1 MKRRDFL
8 TAIGAGVAAV
18 PTLLRAQTPPQ
29 GAAPGGRA
37 GGAAGQPAGMPYT
50 PGTGPKIP
58 RKGRIKQGAFLTTFG
73 DLKMTLED
81 QCREAVRIGLVG
93 FELAQPA
100 SWPTLKKFGLVCTC
114 APSTGVTFE
123 NGVIHPDTHAA
134 TEKAMKAAI
143 DTCSAGGV
151 ERMITIGGQ
160 RRGMSYEQAAEN
172 AVTYF
177 NRVKAYAED
186 KNVTIAMEIM
196 NTRYPD
202 NRFGRPDQV
211 FDHWSWGLDVVKRV
225 NSPRIKVLF
234 DIYHVQIADGD
245 VIARIKE
252 SLPSISHF
260 HTAGVPGRNEIDETQ
275 ELNYR
280 LIAQVIADSG
290 FTGPVSHEY
299 RPSPG
304 KDPIKSLERC
314 VDIIDV

>member
-1 MKRRDFL
+1 MERRDFL
-8 TAIGAGVAAV
+8 TTLAAGVAAV
-18 PTLLRAQTPPQ
+18 PTILGAQAPQ
-29 GAAPGGRA
+29 GGRA
-37 GGAAGQPAGMPYT
+37 GGAPAAQGGTPYT
-50 PGTGPKIP
+50 PNNGPKIP
-58 RKGRIKQGAFLTTFG
+58 RKGRIRQGAFLTTFG
-73 DLKMTLED
+73 DLKMSLED

-100 SWPTLKKFGLVCTC
+100 TWPTLQKFGLICTC

-123 NGVIHPDTHAA
+123 DGVIQTAAHAK
-134 TEKAMKAAI
+134 TEAAMKAAI
-143 DTCSAGGV
+143 DVCSAAGV

-186 KNVTIAMEIM
+186 KKVTIAMEIM

-202 NRFGRPDQV
+202 NRLGRPDQV
-211 FDHWSWGLDVVKRV
+211 FDHWGWGLDVVKRV
-225 NSPRIKVLF
+225 NSPRIKALF

-252 SLPSISHF
+252 SLPYISHF

-280 LIAQVIADSG
+280 LVAQVIADSG

-304 KDPIKSLERC
+304 KDPIKSLEKC
-314 VDIIDV
+314 VELIDV

>member
-1 MKRRDFL
+1 MNRRDFL
-8 TAIGAGVAAV
+8 ATIGSGVAAV
-18 PTLLRAQTPPQ
+18 PLLAQQDGRQ
-29 GAAPGGRA
+29 GGGGAGRA
-37 GGAAGQPAGMPYT
+37 GGAAQPAGTPYT
-50 PGTGPKIP
+50 PSNGPKIQ
-58 RKGRIKQGAFLTTFG
+58 RKGRLKQGAFRTTFG

-81 QCREAVRIGLVG
+81 QCREAARIGLIG
-93 FELAQPA
+93 FELAAAQD
-100 SWPTLKKFGLVCTC
+100 WPTMKKFGLVCTC

-123 NGVIHPDTHAA
+123 NGVIHPEAHDA

-143 DTCSAGGV
+143 DTCAANGV

-160 RRGMSYEQAAEN
+160 RRGMSYEEAANN

-177 NRVKAYAED
+177 NRVKSYAED
-186 KNVTIAMEIM
+186 KGVTIAMEIM

-211 FDHWSWGLDVVKRV
+211 FDHWGWGLDVVKRV
-225 NSPRIKVLF
+225 NSPRIKALF

-245 VIARIKE
+245 VVARIKE
-252 SLPSISHF
+252 GLPYISHF

-280 LIAQVIADSG
+280 YVAQTLVDLG
-290 FTGPVSHEY
+290 YTGPVSHEY

-304 KDPIKSLERC
+304 KDPIKSLEKC
-314 VDIIDV
+314 VEVMDV

>member
-8 TAIGAGVAAV
+8 TTIGAGVAAV
-18 PTLLRAQTPPQ
+18 PALLSAQDGRQ
-29 GAAPGGRA
+29 GGAPAGRA
-37 GGAAGQPAGMPYT
+37 GGPPAAQAGTPYT
-50 PGTGPKIP
+50 PGNGPKIR
-58 RKGRIKQGAFLTTFG
+58 RKGRIRQGAFLTTFG
-73 DLKMTLED
+73 DLKMSLED

-100 SWPTLKKFGLVCTC
+100 SWPTLKKFGLICTC

-123 NGVIHPDTHAA
+123 NGVIHPEAHDA

-143 DTCSAGGV
+143 DVCAANGV

-160 RRGMSYEQAAEN
+160 RRGMGYEQAAEN
-172 AVTYF
+172 AVTFF
-177 NRVKAYAED
+177 NRVKSYAED
-186 KNVTIAMEIM
+186 KNVTIGMEIM

-202 NRFGRPDQV
+202 NRLGRPDQV
-211 FDHWSWGLDVVKRV
+211 FDHWGWGFDVVKRV
-225 NSPRIKVLF
+225 NSPRIK
-234 DIYHVQIADGD
+234 
-245 VIARIKE
+245 E
-252 SLPSISHF
+252 SLPFISHF

-280 LIAQVIADSG
+280 LVAQTIADLG

-304 KDPIKSLERC
+304 KDPIKSLEKC
-314 VDIIDV
+314 VEIMDV

>member
-1 MKRRDFL
+1 MERRDFL
-8 TAIGAGVAAV
+8 TTLAAGVAAV
-18 PTLLRAQTPPQ
+18 PAVLAAQQ
-29 GAAPGGRA
+29 DGRQGGRA
-37 GGAAGQPAGMPYT
+37 GGGAGQPAGTPYT
-50 PGTGPKIP
+50 PSTGPKIP
-58 RKGRIKQGAFLTTFG
+58 RKGRIKQGAFRTTFG

-81 QCREAVRIGLVG
+81 QCREAVRIGLIG
-93 FELAQPA
+93 FELAGPQD
-100 SWPTLKKFGLVCTC
+100 WPTMKKFGLVCTC

-123 NGVIHPDTHAA
+123 NGVMHPEAHDA
-134 TEKAMKAAI
+134 TEAAMKAAI
-143 DTCSAGGV
+143 DNCAANGV

-160 RRGMSYEQAAEN
+160 RRGMSNEQAAEN
-172 AVTYF
+172 AVAYF
-177 NRVKAYAED
+177 NRVKKYAED

-202 NRFGRPDQV
+202 NRLGRPDQV
-211 FDHWSWGLDVVKRV
+211 FDHWGWGLDVVKRV
-225 NSPRIKVLF
+225 NSPRIKALF

-252 SLPSISHF
+252 SLPYISHF

-280 LIAQVIADSG
+280 LVAQVIADLG

-304 KDPIKSLERC
+304 NDPIKSLEKC
-314 VDIIDV
+314 VAVMDV

>member
-1 MKRRDFL
+1 MERRDFFTTL
-8 TAIGAGVAAV
+8 AAGVAAV
-18 PTLLRAQTPPQ
+18 PAVLKAQQDGRQ
-29 GAAPGGRA
+29 GGGRA
-37 GGAAGQPAGMPYT
+37 GGAPGPQGGTPYT
-50 PGTGPKIP
+50 PSTGPKIP
-58 RKGRIKQGAFLTTFG
+58 RKGRIKQGAFRTTFG
-73 DLKMTLED
+73 DLRMTLED

-93 FELAQPA
+93 FELAGPQD
-100 SWPTLKKFGLVCTC
+100 WPTMKKFGLVCTC

-123 NGVIHPDTHAA
+123 NGVIHPEAHDA

-143 DTCSAGGV
+143 DTCSANGV
-151 ERMITIGGQ
+151 ERMITVGGM
-160 RRGMSYEQAAEN
+160 RRGMSYEQAATN

-177 NRVKAYAED
+177 NRVKSYAED
-186 KNVTIAMEIM
+186 KNVMIAMEIM

-202 NRFGRPDQV
+202 NRLGRPDQV
-211 FDHWSWGLDVVKRV
+211 FDNWAWGLDVVKRV

-245 VIARIKE
+245 VVARLKE
-252 SLPSISHF
+252 SLPYISHF

-280 LIAQVIADSG
+280 YIAQVIADLG

-304 KDPIKSLERC
+304 KDPIKSLEKC
-314 VDIIDV
+314 VELMDV

>member
-8 TAIGAGVAAV
+8 TTIGAGVVAV
-18 PTLLRAQTPPQ
+18 PAMLSAQDGRQ
-29 GAAPGGRA
+29 GAPGGRA
-37 GGAAGQPAGMPYT
+37 GGAPAPPAGTPYT
-50 PGTGPKIP
+50 PGNGPKIP
-58 RKGRIKQGAFLTTFG
+58 RKGRIRQGAFLTTFG

-81 QCREAVRIGLVG
+81 QCREAVRVGLVG

-100 SWPTLKKFGLVCTC
+100 SWPTLKKFGLICTC

-123 NGVIHPDTHAA
+123 DGVIHPEAHAK
-134 TEKAMKAAI
+134 TEAAMKAAI
-143 DTCSAGGV
+143 DTCSANGV

-160 RRGMSYEQAAEN
+160 RRGMGYEQAAEN

-177 NRVKAYAED
+177 NRVKSYAED

-202 NRFGRPDQV
+202 NRLGRPDQV
-211 FDHWSWGLDVVKRV
+211 FDHWGWGFDVVKRV
-225 NSPRIKVLF
+225 NSPRIKALF
-234 DIYHVQIADGD
+234 DIYHVQVADGD

-252 SLPSISHF
+252 SLPFISHF

-280 LIAQVIADSG
+280 LVAQTIADLG

-304 KDPIKSLERC
+304 KDPIKSLEKC
-314 VDIIDV
+314 VELMDV

>member
-8 TAIGAGVAAV
+8 TTIGAGMAAV
-18 PTLLRAQTPPQ
+18 PTLLTAQQAPQ

-37 GGAAGQPAGMPYT
+37 GGAPAGTPYT
-50 PGTGPKIP
+50 PNNGPKIA

-73 DLKMTLED
+73 DLKMSLED
-81 QCREAVRIGLVG
+81 QCREAVRIGLIG
-93 FELAQPA
+93 FELSQPA
-100 SWPTLKKFGLVCTC
+100 QWPTMKKFGLVCTC

-123 NGVIHPDTHAA
+123 NGVIHRDAHDA

-143 DTCSAGGV
+143 DTCSANGV

-160 RRGMSYEQAAEN
+160 RRGMAYDQAAEN
-172 AVTYF
+172 AVAYF
-177 NRVKAYAED
+177 NRVKSYAED

-202 NRFGRPDQV
+202 NRLGRPDQV

-252 SLPSISHF
+252 SLPYISHF

-280 LIAQVIADSG
+280 LVAQVIADSG

-299 RPSPG
+299 RPGPG
-304 KDPIKSLERC
+304 KDPIKSLEKC
-314 VDIIDV
+314 VEIMDV